1 MSSNS
6 QPTISTPNQDPGGLP
21 LRRLLAGLALLAS
34 IATAQKVLG
43 LLAPM
48 PLTEAPSSLPMAG
61 YNISALPKAGPRW
74 GRDLSLG
81 TMRQFR
87 LVPLAAEPALTLSL
101 LPVRSRTGTKLSE
114 TALGGKSLGMEAVGD
129 LVPGFAMQ
137 EHRIVLQP
145 VANASGSI
153 SQADQLALGRGAADP
168 AGSTTRLQTCLT
180 SSGWAA
186 FNGYAIRPMLAAG
199 MTENRWSP
207 NRLLRLVGLQQARYE
222 CLAVQLESA
231 ASAGGRGGNRSL
243 DRQRQLES
251 VWKDLR
257 GGVGEVVMLP

>member
-21 LRRLLAGLALLAS
+21 LRRLLSGLALVAS

-43 LLAPM
+43 LVAPM

-61 YNISALPKAGPRW
+61 YYNISALPKAGPRW

-81 TMRQFR
+81 TMRQYR
-87 LVPLAAEPALTLSL
+87 LVPLSGEPMLTLTL

-145 VANASGSI
+145 VANAGGSI

-186 FNGYAIRPMLAAG
+186 FNGYAIRPMLAAV
-199 MTENRWSP
+199 MTENGWSAT
-207 NRLLRLVGLQQARYE
+207 RLLRLVGLQQARYE

-231 ASAGGRGGNRSL
+231 ASAGGKGVNRSL

-257 GGVGEVVMLP
+257 GVLVRL